1 LLIADS
7 GLQVQAQFD
16 NPKSAIQNSMSR
28 NEQLVRQHKL
38 LQLLERTRVGRTFEE
53 LRGEMAEELGL
64 SSLHLRTI
72 KRDMEA
78 LVAAG
83 FDIEGQYLQRGKVWR
98 LGPKSRRAYPITA
111 SATELIALSI
121 GRDLLYPLA
130 GTPFWQAIETFWH
143 KLRDELPESVWKHYE
158 AYRQVLYVRGMPAK
172 SYERQHGMLSTIHRA
187 ILERRIVRVEYEPP
201 GREPQRREIEPYAV
215 VFYQSSLYIV
225 AAAHELPAG
234 HADRIRHLK
243 LDRFLRATALDKFF
257 QRPAD
262 FDLEAHLGQGVGIFS
277 GGKARDFRIRISAR
291 GARWVVEDPWHADQ
305 RTEPLPGGDLLL
317 TVRAHHDLE
326 IIPRV
331 LALGSEAEVLSPASC
346 RKAVATIVKQLA
358 QRYASET

>member
-1 LLIADS
+1 
-7 GLQVQAQFD
+7 
-16 NPKSAIQNSMSR
+16 MSR

-38 LQLLERTRVGRTFEE
+38 LQLLERTRVGRTQEE
-53 LRGEMAEELGL
+53 LRDEMARELAL
-64 SSLHLRTI
+64 ASLHLRTI
-72 KRDMEA
+72 KRDMQA
-78 LVAAG
+78 LIAAG
-83 FDIEGQYLQRGKVWR
+83 FHIESQNLKRGKVWR
-98 LGPKSRRAYPITA
+98 LGAKSLTSHPIQA
-111 SATELIALSI
+111 SSTELIALSI

-130 GTPFWQAIETFWH
+130 GTPFWQGIETFWN
-143 KLRDELPESVWKHYE
+143 KLKDELPASVWKHYE

-172 SYERQHGMLSTIHRA
+172 SYERQHGVLSTVHRA
-187 ILERRIVRVEYEPP
+187 ILERRVVRIEYQPP
-201 GREPQRREIEPYAV
+201 GRDAQQREIEPYAV

-225 AAAHELPAG
+225 AAAHELPPG
-234 HADRIRHLK
+234 HEDRIRHLK
-243 LDRFLRATALDKFF
+243 LDRFLRATAQDVFF

-305 RTEPLPGGDLLL
+305 RVEMLPGGDLIL

-331 LALGSEAEVLSPASC
+331 LALGSEAEVLAPESC
-346 RKAVATIVKQLA
+346 RQAIAAIVDQLA
-358 QRYASET
+358 ARYRKS